1 MRTLAR
7 TLAVTAAL
15 LLLLGGCGDTGGEPS
30 TPAGSTLEGVQVT
43 DAWVRATTGTKDP
56 TMTAAFLTIDNFTDA
71 DVRLVGASSE
81 VAGMTQIHEMVM
93 GDDGAMVMQQLK
105 GGLLVPAHQH
115 VHLEPGGTHVMLMDL
130 GRDLAPGDEVALT
143 LEFDDG
149 DSQELTVPVKEFT
162 EEEGHYHSDSPSAS
176 S

>member
-7 TLAVTAAL
+7 TLAATAAL
-15 LLLLGGCGDTGGEPS
+15 LLLLPGCGDADEPAA
-30 TPAGSTLEGVQVT
+30 PAGSTLEGVQIS
-43 DAWVRATTGTKDP
+43 DAWVRATTGAKDT
-56 TMTAAFLTIDNFTDA
+56 TMTAAFLTVNNFTA
-71 DVRLVGASSE
+71 EDVRLVGASSE

-93 GDDGAMVMQQLK
+93 GDDGAMVMQELQ
-105 GGLLVPAHQH
+105 GGLLIAAHQH
-115 VHLEPGGTHVMLMDL
+115 AHLEPGGTHVMLMDL
-130 GRDLAPGDEVALT
+130 NRELAPGDEVALS

-149 DSQELTVPVKEFT
+149 ETQELTVPVKEFT